1 MKTKNWDTVKKGL
14 HLLSK
19 SKPRERRELL
29 TKCKSDV
36 IKDIKYI
43 SKCACVN
50 KNLQKHKKLKKLIPY
65 KHLFR
70 KIANSKKISDIRNIL
85 VNKSG
90 SQRGGGL
97 FTLLGGILVPLIISA
112 ITEGAP

>member
-19 SKPRERRELL
+19 SKPKDRKQILNN
-29 TKCKSDV
+29 CNSAV
-36 IKDIKYI
+36 SKDIKHI
-43 SKCACVN
+43 SKCACSN
-50 KNLQKHKKLKKLIPY
+50 KNVQKHKKMLPY
-65 KHLFR
+65 KRLFR
-70 KIANSKKISDIRNIL
+70 KIAHSKKNSSIRNIL
-85 VNKSG
+85 VKKSG